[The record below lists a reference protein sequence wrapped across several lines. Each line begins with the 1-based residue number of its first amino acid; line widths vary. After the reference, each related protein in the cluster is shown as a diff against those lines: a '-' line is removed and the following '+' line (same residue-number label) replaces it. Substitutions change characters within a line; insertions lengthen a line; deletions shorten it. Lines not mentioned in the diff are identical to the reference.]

1 MGRVNPLKYIRYL
14 RQYLQ
19 IRSRSPHWRPCYRV
33 LVPTRKLAIIG
44 SQFFD
49 GALVMCFEVNYRR
62 PRNTAMI
69 LTLLGGCLMTLQLL
83 VVPAVKAVE
92 VLSAQ
97 ELASHCARLRSEPEG
112 VDGQY
117 CIRYIQGFIDGAV
130 ATDARVMLNAESGQ
144 QSSETFS
151 ERAKR
156 TRAPSRADRFR
167 AATLAGFCLGD
178 PLPLRDVVD
187 LVVADLAALPD
198 GKGKNEPA
206 MEVVYTSLQQHY
218 PCKT

>member
-1 MGRVNPLKYIRYL
+1 MY
-14 RQYLQ
+14 
-19 IRSRSPHWRPCYRV
+19 
-33 LVPTRKLAIIG
+33 
-44 SQFFD
+44 
-49 GALVMCFEVNYRR
+49 FEFNFHR

-69 LTLLGGCLMTLQLL
+69 VTLLGTGLMMLQLL
-83 VVPAVKAVE
+83 AVPTVKAVE

-97 ELASHCARLRSEPEG
+97 ELASHCARLSSEPEG

-130 ATDARVMLNAESGQ
+130 ATDARVMLNAESAQG
-144 QSSETFS
+144 STETFS

-156 TRAPSRADRFR
+156 TRAPNREDRFR
-167 AATLAGFCLGD
+167 AANLAGFCLGD

-187 LVVADLAALPD
+187 VVVADLAAMPD
-198 GKGKNEPA
+198 SNGTNKPA
-206 MEVVYTSLQQHY
+206 MDVVYTSLQQHY

>member
-1 MGRVNPLKYIRYL
+1 M
-14 RQYLQ
+14 
-19 IRSRSPHWRPCYRV
+19 
-33 LVPTRKLAIIG
+33 
-44 SQFFD
+44 
-49 GALVMCFEVNYRR
+49 
-62 PRNTAMI
+62 
-69 LTLLGGCLMTLQLL
+69 LQLL
-83 VVPAVKAVE
+83 AVPAVKAVE

-97 ELASHCARLRSEPEG
+97 ELASHCALLGSEPEG

-130 ATDARVMLNAESGQ
+130 ATDVRVMLNAESAQ

-156 TRAPSRADRFR
+156 TRAPSREDRFR
-167 AATLAGFCLGD
+167 AANLAGFCLGD
-178 PLPLRDVVD
+178 PLSLRNVVD
-187 LVVADLAALPD
+187 VVVADLAALAD
-198 GKGKNEPA
+198 GNGEDGPA